1 MIQAEQL
8 TRTYGDLTAVD
19 AVSFTIDQGEIV
31 GLLGRNGAGKSTIMK
46 MLTGFLEP
54 TGGRVV
60 IDGLDLENHRQE
72 VQSRLGYLPE
82 NCPLYPEMTV
92 IEYLDYT
99 AGLHGIDEKDRPGRL
114 REAIDRTEL
123 GARATRPISSLSRGY
138 RQRVGVAQAILHRPS
153 ILILDEPTN
162 GLDPAQV
169 LQMRQLV
176 RDLARESTVILS
188 THIMQEVEAVCDRVI
203 IIQDGKKGL
212 DSRLDEL
219 QRSRRLLLTTDLAP
233 DRIETGLADLDGT
246 RRVQVLERGQQQYRY
261 GLESDDPA
269 ELATAVA
276 RLVLARDGRILSLH
290 PETRDLETIFR
301 EITTPRGE
309 EQ

>member
-60 IDGLDLENHRQE
+60 IDGLDLEDHRQE
-72 VQSRLGYLPE
+72 VQARLGYLPE

-92 IEYLDYT
+92 IEYLDYA
-99 AGLHGIDEKDRPGRL
+99 AGLHGIDEHDRPQRL

-123 GARATRPISSLSRGY
+123 GPRATQLISSLSRGY
-138 RQRVGVAQAILHRPS
+138 RQRVGVAQAILHHPS

-169 LQMRQLV
+169 LQMRQLI

-212 DSRLDEL
+212 DSRLDEIR
-219 QRSRRLLLTTDLAP
+219 RSRRLLLTTDLAP
-233 DRIETGLADLDGT
+233 DRIEAPLTGLDGT
-246 RRVQVLERGQQQYRY
+246 RRVQILERGRQQYRY

-269 ELATAVA
+269 ALATAVA
-276 RLVLARDGRILSLH
+276 RLVLDRNGRILALH

>member
-60 IDGLDLENHRQE
+60 IDGLDLEDHRQQ
-72 VQSRLGYLPE
+72 VQARLGYLPE

-92 IEYLDYT
+92 IEYLDYA
-99 AGLHGIDEKDRPGRL
+99 AGLHGIAESDRPGRL
-114 REAIDRTEL
+114 REAIDRTAL
-123 GARATRPISSLSRGY
+123 SPRATRPISSLSRGY

-169 LQMRQLV
+169 LQMRQLI

-212 DSRLDEL
+212 DSRLDEIR
-219 QRSRRLLLTTDLAP
+219 RSRRLLLTTDLSP

-246 RRVQVLERGQQQYRY
+246 RRVQVLEHGQQQYRY

-276 RLVLARDGRILSLH
+276 RLVLARDGRILYLH
-290 PETRDLETIFR
+290 PETRDLESIFR
-301 EITTPRGE
+301 KISTPRGE